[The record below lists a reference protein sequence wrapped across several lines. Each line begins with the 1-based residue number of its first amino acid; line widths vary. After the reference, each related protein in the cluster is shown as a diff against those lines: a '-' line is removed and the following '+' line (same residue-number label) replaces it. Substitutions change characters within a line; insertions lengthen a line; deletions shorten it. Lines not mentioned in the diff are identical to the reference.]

1 MDVPT
6 RQSYVAAVARPEERT
21 FDSGITNLTKNVCWA
36 IGSSLAGVFME
47 GISFSAPLVAGGGM
61 KIGYDLLLY
70 RAFRHLKPPEER
82 RENERQYA
90 ETEEL

>member
-1 MDVPT
+1 
-6 RQSYVAAVARPEERT
+6 
-21 FDSGITNLTKNVCWA
+21 
-36 IGSSLAGVFME
+36 
-47 GISFSAPLVAGGGM
+47 M